1 MASGAEIKAGVRSSQ
16 KARSRLVAP
25 ALFATAQ
32 AKIIRV
38 VNAQK
43 QIRHVMRNDALGR
56 GATLLEDVVHIQ
68 TAGQRREQAV
78 VRVQLREVF
87 NPDVHR
93 HTSSCS
99 TWLNEVCISS
109 HPFPTLRAV
118 AGSDRTVEPVQPVG
132 GDPGLANMWPP
143 PRSTPRVHR
152 E

>member
-1 MASGAEIKAGVRSSQ
+1 LAEIVAVNRLDAVEVDELVVRVGT
-16 KARSRLVAP
+16 RI
-25 ALFATAQ
+25 Q

-43 QIRHVMRNDALGR
+43 QIRHVMRDDALGR
-56 GATLLEDVVHIQ
+56 GAQLLEDVVHIQ

-99 TWLNEVCISS
+99 TCGLTRCAFRAIHFLSS
-109 HPFPTLRAV
+109 GR
-118 AGSDRTVEPVQPVG
+118 
-132 GDPGLANMWPP
+132 
-143 PRSTPRVHR
+143 
-152 E
+152 